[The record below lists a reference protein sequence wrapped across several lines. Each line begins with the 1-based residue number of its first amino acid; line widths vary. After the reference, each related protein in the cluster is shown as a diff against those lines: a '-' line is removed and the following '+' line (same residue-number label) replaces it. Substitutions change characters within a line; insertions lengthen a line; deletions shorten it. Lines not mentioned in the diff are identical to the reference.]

1 MKPNLLIVAML
12 LFSFFS
18 VGQTE
23 TKQVEKFPNQETA
36 FDQLAE
42 FPGGQAGLN
51 QFIAANFIYPPLAL
65 ENNISGKVYVVF
77 EILASGE
84 VSNIKIANGI
94 DNCTACN
101 DEVIRIIQK
110 MPKWKPAMKGG
121 EPVSS
126 YFKLPI
132 TFSSIE

>member
-1 MKPNLLIVAML
+1 MKPDLLIVSML

-23 TKQVEKFPNQETA
+23 TKQIEKFPNQETA

-51 QFIAANFIYPPLAL
+51 QFIATNFIYPKTAI

-84 VSNIKIANGI
+84 VSNIKIAKGI
-94 DNCTACN
+94 PDCYECSEEA
-101 DEVIRIIQK
+101 IRVFK
-110 MPKWKPAMKGG
+110 SMPKWSPAMKGG
-121 EPVSS
+121 KPVGCF
-126 YFKLPI
+126 YKLPI
-132 TFSSIE
+132 TISNN

>member
-1 MKPNLLIVAML
+1 MKTNLLIVAML

-18 VGQTE
+18 VGQKDS
-23 TKQVEKFPNQETA
+23 TKIDEYVHKHVEVV
-36 FDQLAE
+36 AE
-42 FPGGQAGLN
+42 FPGGQAALN
-51 QFIAANFIYPPLAL
+51 QFIAANFIYPPFAL

-101 DEVIRIIQK
+101 DEVIRIIRK
-110 MPKWKPAMKGG
+110 MPKWKPAMKD
-121 EPVSS
+121 EKPVSS

-132 TFSSIE
+132 TISSNE

>member
-51 QFIAANFIYPPLAL
+51 QFIATNFIYPKIAI

-84 VSNIKIANGI
+84 VSNIKIAKDI
-94 DNCTACN
+94 PDCFKCSEEA
-101 DEVIRIIQK
+101 IRVFK
-110 MPKWKPAMKGG
+110 SMPKWSPAMKGG
-121 EPVSS
+121 KPVSS
-126 YFKLPI
+126 YFQLPI
-132 TFSSIE
+132 TISNN

>member
-1 MKPNLLIVAML
+1 MKPNLLILAML

-65 ENNISGKVYVVF
+65 ENNISGKVYVIF
-77 EILASGE
+77 EIMASGE
-84 VSNIKIANGI
+84 VSNIKIAKGI
-94 DNCTACN
+94 DNCTICN

-110 MPKWKPAMKGG
+110 MPKCKPAMKEGK
-121 EPVSS
+121 PVSC

-132 TFSSIE
+132 TISSNE